1 MERYIVVSTTND
13 VNYYFYAKY
22 LEKAWNKIG
31 WNLCVM
37 ITNDV
42 NESDLKLTNPLSVVI
57 RMPKINQLRDSSIA
71 QASRLYASN
80 YFPLDTLLMTS
91 DIDLLPLS
99 DYWHPNENDI
109 TIYGYDLTWFTFY
122 PMGYI
127 CMTAEKWQT
136 YMNLNNN
143 TKEEI
148 IRDAYDTSIPHSP
161 LANDWEEW
169 WNWDWSMI
177 TKRLKPFEKQIKFID
192 RGQIDIAGATL
203 AKGRIDRYNWEETQ
217 NQSEPFIDAHAENN
231 NVMEESKLNKFLKVF
246 NKFYGEL

>member
-1 MERYIVVSTTND
+1 MNRYVVVSTTNNPD
-13 VNYYFYAKY
+13 YYFYAPY
-22 LEKAWNKIG
+22 IERAWNKIG

-42 NESDLKLTNPLSVVI
+42 NESDLKLSNPLSVVI

-71 QASRLYASN
+71 QASRLYVSN

-177 TKRLKPFEKQIKFID
+177 TKRLKPFEKEIKFIE

>member
-13 VNYYFYAKY
+13 VNYYFYAPY
-22 LEKAWNKIG
+22 IEKAWNKIG
-31 WNLCVM
+31 WNICVM

-143 TKEEI
+143 TKEEM
-148 IRDAYDTSIPHSP
+148 IRDAYDLSIPHSP

-177 TKRLKPFEKQIKFID
+177 TKRLKPFEKQIKFIE

-217 NQSEPFIDAHAENN
+217 NQAEPFIDAHCHNTS
-231 NVMEESKLNKFLKVF
+231 VLNPERLELFLKVF

>member
-1 MERYIVVSTTND
+1 MNRYVVVSTTNNPD
-13 VNYYFYAKY
+13 YYFYAPY
-22 LEKAWNKIG
+22 IERAWNKIG
-31 WNLCVM
+31 WNICVM

-71 QASRLYASN
+71 QASRLYAAN

-127 CMTAEKWQT
+127 CMTADKWQT

-143 TKEEI
+143 TKEEM
-148 IRDAYDTSIPHSP
+148 IRDAHDTSIPHSP

-177 TKRLKPFEKQIKFID
+177 TKRLKPFEWKINFID

-217 NQSEPFIDAHAENN
+217 NQSEPFIDAHCENN

>member
-1 MERYIVVSTTND
+1 MGKYIVVSTTNNPD
-13 VNYYFYAKY
+13 YYFYAPY
-22 LEKAWNKIG
+22 IERAWNKIG

-42 NESDLKLTNPLSVVI
+42 NESDLKLSNPLSVVI

-127 CMTAEKWQT
+127 CMTADKWQT

-143 TKEEI
+143 TKDEM
-148 IRDAYDTSIPHSP
+148 IRDAYDLSIPHSP

-177 TKRLKPFEKQIKFID
+177 TKRLKPFEKEIKFIE

-217 NQSEPFIDAHAENN
+217 NQSEPFIDAHCHNTS
-231 NVMEESKLNKFLKVF
+231 VLNSERLELFLKVF